1 MLICGI
7 ISPDC
12 SAHHA
17 VFPDVSKPWQEPLSC
32 LFISTMSDNSR
43 KGGFQNTR
51 HIWLKIC
58 QRLFS
63 HSLLSHQG
71 HTIAQLTELFKVHRV
86 TIYEWFNLWESG
98 GIEALHKKPGQ
109 GRRPKLSPTN
119 PQHVERARVLV
130 ENERQNLKA
139 VVAQL
144 SAELNIEMH
153 PGTLKRFLKNLATLS
168 EDSANVSKR
177 VRTRVSTMKER

>member
-1 MLICGI
+1 MRFIKLSETELKSLQQGQRYGKHFLFRDRCQCLI
-7 ISPDC
+7 
-12 SAHHA
+12 
-17 VFPDVSKPWQEPLSC
+17 
-32 LFISTMSDNSR
+32 
-43 KGGFQNTR
+43 
-51 HIWLKIC
+51 
-58 QRLFS
+58 
-63 HSLLSHQG
+63 LSHQG

-86 TIYEWFNLWESG
+86 TVYEWFNLWESG

-168 EDSANVSKR
+168 EDSANASRR
-177 VRTRVSTMKER
+177 VRTQISTMKAK